1 MSNPFFFE
9 DFLVELLTLFVGS
22 KPFFPDFTFFN
33 FGTTGFL
40 LSKSSLML
48 DSFAISEASK
58 GLKGFLASGHPSSFD
73 PGSELLLFLMPLS
86 KDTVQLF
93 CCGAVDVGKVD
104 GVAAAGC
111 ERSGG
116 GWLDKATAAPKL
128 ISAKSTGLVGSCIF
142 PRLLAKLLAK
152 LFPAGVEA
160 VDLRS
165 AFSSTPELAIDH
177 DEGCD
182 RSPAN
187 CELALEAVAKAVSA
201 AESCCALPL
210 LLFDFFFPSDF
221 PATSEV
227 SCSLCCRIPPEGGVK
242 DCVVEDEAVVLAVVV
257 IAAAAVTA
265 AALAVDIRAC

>member
-1 MSNPFFFE
+1 M
-9 DFLVELLTLFVGS
+9 
-22 KPFFPDFTFFN
+22 
-33 FGTTGFL
+33 
-40 LSKSSLML
+40 
-48 DSFAISEASK
+48 
-58 GLKGFLASGHPSSFD
+58 
-73 PGSELLLFLMPLS
+73 
-86 KDTVQLF
+86 
-93 CCGAVDVGKVD
+93 GKLD
-104 GVAAAGC
+104 GVAAVGC

-152 LFPAGVEA
+152 LFAAGVEA

-182 RSPAN
+182 RSPAS

-201 AESCCALPL
+201 AVSCCALPL
-210 LLFDFFFPSDF
+210 VLFDFFFPSVF
-221 PATSEV
+221 PATSVV

-242 DCVVEDEAVVLAVVV
+242 GGVEEEAVVLAVVV